1 MQMHFKMHM
10 HFKFL
15 FNEPLNIFAYKLR
28 VTWQTGKLL
37 VDIYKQY
44 MA

>member
-1 MQMHFKMHM
+1 MQMHFE
-10 HFKFL
+10 FL
-15 FNEPLNIFAYKLR
+15 FNEPFNIFAYKLNR
-28 VTWQTGKLL
+28 VTWQIGKLL